1 MPPVAL
7 VVDDSMLIRYTV
19 SRFLEKHGFS
29 VESAGNGIEAL
40 EILSQMQPDLIVTD
54 LQMPK
59 MSGHELIASLKNK
72 PETAKI
78 PIIIIA
84 NRAGSCSESEKLVN
98 FVVYKDIDI
107 EVQLEKAL
115 NALPGKASAKKQT
128 AAK

>member
-1 MPPVAL
+1 MPAVAV

-19 SRFLEKHGFS
+19 TRFLEKQGFT

-40 EILSQMQPDLIVTD
+40 EILNRTLPDLIITD

-59 MSGHELIASLKNK
+59 MTGNELIAILKSK

-84 NRAGSCSESEKLVN
+84 SRAAGVAESGKLAN
-98 FVVYKDIDI
+98 FLVYKDIDI
-107 EVQLEKAL
+107 EDQLAKAL
-115 NALPGKASAKKQT
+115 NGLPGKASAKKQSAT
-128 AAK
+128 K